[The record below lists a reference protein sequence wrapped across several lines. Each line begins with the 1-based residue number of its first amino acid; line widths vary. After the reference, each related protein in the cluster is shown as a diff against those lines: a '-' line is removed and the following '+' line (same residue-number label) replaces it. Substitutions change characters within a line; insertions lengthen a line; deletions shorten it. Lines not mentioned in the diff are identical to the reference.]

1 MRFRWRRFL
10 LILLAA
16 GLAAGIAYAFMPRP
30 VPVDMVRVS
39 RGPLRVTINEDGRTR
54 IKEKY
59 IVSSPL
65 SGRLR
70 RIRLRA
76 GDGVVAGET
85 LLAVIEPTDPE
96 LLDARARAEAQAR
109 VNAAETALE
118 RAEPSLQSAQAAMEF
133 AESEL
138 ARLRRLFERNG
149 ASQQQ
154 LDAAELAYRQRTQDY
169 RTAKFNEEIARYELE
184 MSRAALLRTQPQSPG
199 AEPDWQFRIL
209 APITGNVLRVLQES
223 ETIVTPGARLLEL
236 GDPRDLEVEVDVLSS
251 DAVRITPGD
260 EVLLEQWGGERPL
273 EGVVRLVEPSAF
285 TKISALGVEEQRVYV
300 IIDLLD
306 PPEKR
311 GSLGDAYRV
320 EARIITWQ
328 RDDVLKIPT
337 SALFRHADDW
347 AVFRVANGQARL
359 QTVALGERNGQEA
372 QVLGGLKEDDVV
384 VVHPSDK
391 LAPGTAVVSR

>member
-1 MRFRWRRFL
+1 L
-10 LILLAA
+10 LILFAV
-16 GLAAGIAYAFMPRP
+16 GLVGGIAYAFMPRP
-30 VPVDMVRVS
+30 LPVDMASVE

-70 RIRLRA
+70 RIQLRA
-76 GDGVVAGET
+76 GDEVVAGET
-85 LLAVIEPTDPE
+85 LLAVVEPTHPE

-109 VNAAETALE
+109 VNAAEAALE
-118 RAEPSLQSAQAAMEF
+118 RAEPALQSAEAAMEF

-138 ARLRRLFERNG
+138 ARVRRLFERNG
-149 ASQQQ
+149 AAQQQ

-184 MSRAALLRTQPQSPG
+184 MSRAALLRTQPQESPG
-199 AEPDWQFRIL
+199 ADAEWQFRIL
-209 APITGNVLRVLQES
+209 APITGSVLRVFQES
-223 ETIVTPGARLLEL
+223 ETIVMPGTQLLEL

-251 DAVRITPGD
+251 DAVRISPGND
-260 EVLLEQWGGERPL
+260 VLLEQWGGERPL
-273 EGVVRLVEPSAF
+273 KGAVRLVEPSAF

-306 PPEKR
+306 PPEER
-311 GSLGDAYRV
+311 PSLGDAYRV

-328 RDDVLKIPT
+328 QDDVLKIPT
-337 SALFRHADDW
+337 SALFRHDDEW
-347 AVFRVANGQARL
+347 AVFRVVDGRARL
-359 QTVALGERNGQEA
+359 QPVLIGQRNALEA
-372 QVLGGLKEDDVV
+372 QVLGGLKEGDIVI
-384 VVHPSDK
+384 VHPSDK
-391 LAPGTAVVSR
+391 LAPGTAVVAR